1 MSIRTA
7 LCLLTLPLF
16 AGCQYFPHT
25 DYFTAPANEPN
36 PAWIRIVNFT
46 QHADLYQY
54 ENGKRSGGVIRSGLL
69 PFIHTQDQ
77 GMPKAGQTLT
87 SDYYETQIRP
97 GIETHVGMSWE
108 GARTRSCFVTAKFT
122 PQAGRFYQFR
132 LTSGSSGTCTLY
144 PSLIERD
151 KDGEGWHLTPNSQVT
166 YKGGG
171 PTAKTH
177 YNNSRFE
184 DPDYHPPADLYPG
197 VDVL

>member
-16 AGCQYFPHT
+16 AGCQYFAHT

-54 ENGKRSGGVIRSGLL
+54 ENGKRSGGVIRSGPL

-77 GMPKAGQTLT
+77 GMPKAGQNLT

-108 GARTRSCFVTAKFT
+108 GARTQSCYVTAKFT

-132 LTSGSSGTCTLY
+132 LTSGSSGSCALY

-151 KDGEGWHLTPNSQVT
+151 KDGGGWHLTPNPQIT
-166 YKGGG
+166 YKGEG

>member
-16 AGCQYFPHT
+16 PGCQYFPHT
-25 DYFTAPANEPN
+25 EYFTAPANEPN

-54 ENGKRSGGVIRSGLL
+54 ENGIRSGGVIRSGPL

-77 GMPKAGQTLT
+77 GMPKAGQNLT
-87 SDYYETQIRP
+87 SDYYETRIRP
-97 GIETHVGMSWE
+97 GIETHVGMFWK
-108 GARTRSCFVTAKFT
+108 GARTQSCYVTTKFT

-151 KDGEGWHLTPNSQVT
+151 KDGDGWHLTPNSQVT
-166 YKGGG
+166 YKGDG

-177 YNNSRFE
+177 HNNSRFE

-197 VDVL
+197 IDPL